1 MKEKIAIMTDSTS
14 DIPRNIVEEY
24 NIQVV
29 PLRILYKDAE
39 YRDQVDISAEEVYR
53 NLPIEVPSTS
63 LPSPAE
69 VLDLFERLKREGFTH
84 VLAIHISSGLREL
97 GS

>member
-1 MKEKIAIMTDSTS
+1 M
-14 DIPRNIVEEY
+14 EEY

-63 LPSPAE
+63 LPSPQKCWICLS
-69 VLDLFERLKREGFTH
+69 V
-84 VLAIHISSGLREL
+84 
-97 GS
+97 